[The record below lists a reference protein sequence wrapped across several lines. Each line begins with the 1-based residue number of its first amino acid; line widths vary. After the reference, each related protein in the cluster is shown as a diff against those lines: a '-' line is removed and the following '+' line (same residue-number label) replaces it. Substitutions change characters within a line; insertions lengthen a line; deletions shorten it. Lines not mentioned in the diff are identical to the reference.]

1 MNEILLTIIYTIQAT
16 LLLLSIVYLY
26 ISLVNIIGI
35 ILLICYKK
43 GSVVNSITLFI
54 YSITPIINLLVFISL
69 WNVYIKDLL
78 CNED

>member
-1 MNEILLTIIYTIQAT
+1 MNEILLTIIYTVQAT
-16 LLLLSIVYLY
+16 LLLLSIVYLS
-26 ISLVNIIGI
+26 ISLVNIMGI

-43 GSVVNSITLFI
+43 CSVVNSITLFI